1 MYAFSKRQIV
11 APILVAFLWGPS
23 GGMAYAQ
30 SDFEYYLFGVKL
42 GSFQES
48 NWLEI
53 TAGMTASVLTHELG
67 HVLYLE
73 LAGKSWDARYS
84 FPSELAIHTDDSLTD
99 GEAANFG
106 RAGFVLQTA
115 IGTVLS
121 SWEATRRSDFVKGWV
136 AMNAVEA
143 YAYKSRPRKIGDD
156 FALIERG
163 GGNDDLEFAAFTF
176 MALSNVMRLD
186 SGSVRPLTHPGLT
199 FRTEGSSP
207 TTDAVGNIKTIFSG
221 AAAPSHHTTSF
232 AQRRFLEFNLQE
244 SPAEFRARSWTS
256 PFAEWEANHYG
267 VMQ

>member
-1 MYAFSKRQIV
+1 MIA
-11 APILVAFLWGPS
+11 LLLDLS
-23 GGMAYAQ
+23 GGRAHAQ

-99 GEAANFG
+99 GEVVNFG

-136 AMNAVEA
+136 AMNAVQA

-163 GGNDDLEFAAFTF
+163 GGNGDLEHAAFTF
-176 MALSNVMRLD
+176 MALSNVMRLE
-186 SGSVRPLTHPGLT
+186 SGSVRPLTHPGMT
-199 FRTEGSSP
+199 FRTEVSSP
-207 TTDAVGNIKTIFSG
+207 ITDTVGNFKTTFS
-221 AAAPSHHTTSF
+221 AAAASSHHMVSF
-232 AQRRFLEFNLQE
+232 AQRRLRQFNLQDMPPE
-244 SPAEFRARSWTS
+244 VSTHRWTS